1 MLNENIIYIDYIEK
15 SITQWYS
22 IENNKI
28 NISKEFPIITY
39 ELLMIYSFIFKYSH
53 YFNMNKYTIRFLG
66 RYFEIIRF
74 IYNFFL
80 CKASIR
86 GFNIDAK
93 NQLHLWFSLIL
104 HHTSYYFASYSFPL
118 NIPIYFNYHINKL
131 YQHLDE
137 NNLIDNEQ
145 SIIIKSLYN
154 LGLFYYLNGQN
165 DKAITNLKEAKDI
178 IINTDNSTKYKNSI
192 FNPFIYKKMS
202 MPLYKKNLNNII
214 TSKDSLQL
222 INDIETNRFSTAT
235 TFSDNINFSLKNDF
249 QNIKITM
256 DKIKETYLKNKIS
269 IEDINLLINYGI
281 RIGLLNEN
289 GEPSYMIQ
297 TPSVNKS
304 PKTKFKYL
312 TIPGYFFNPLLR
324 KIELFIS
331 EIELSRKNYTSAYDH
346 ILKALYILI
355 SLGLNKK
362 GSENIKFNTERNL
375 IQKYIELI
383 ISHNNENEKENVDI
397 NLGNQSTLN
406 NINNNNATIEKNNK
420 DESNEKIINKYN
432 TNINTKVKKKK
443 KLIVLC
449 EKNDQDYKILKEI
462 QKFFIFL
469 NTLSLYQLNVL
480 NQTQPDSNKKND
492 LPIFFSDQFKDSL
505 TNRQRFELNNV
516 QTMALT
522 RFMVLKDE
530 NNWIMPN
537 NLNIGIIDQNRIK
550 SEIRRKTIKFVNK
563 YLITDDKEIPIRKTR
578 EYLKFQEIVNS
589 KNINKELK
597 EYINDNFSIVMR
609 LIKKTDDD
617 EIKNIIDSPNVII
630 EPIKLYKNKKRKKL
644 KKYINKD
651 KDKENNDD
659 IYRFNNKNNYDY
671 DSNYSSNKK
680 ESRNNSKSLS
690 TNISLMKTNTN
701 HLNLNQKGNEISE
714 DEFEQ

>member
-1 MLNENIIYIDYIEK
+1 M
-15 SITQWYS
+15 
-22 IENNKI
+22 
-28 NISKEFPIITY
+28 
-39 ELLMIYSFIFKYSH
+39 
-53 YFNMNKYTIRFLG
+53 
-66 RYFEIIRF
+66 
-74 IYNFFL
+74 
-80 CKASIR
+80 
-86 GFNIDAK
+86 
-93 NQLHLWFSLIL
+93 
-104 HHTSYYFASYSFPL
+104 
-118 NIPIYFNYHINKL
+118 
-131 YQHLDE
+131 
-137 NNLIDNEQ
+137 
-145 SIIIKSLYN
+145 
-154 LGLFYYLNGQN
+154 NGQN

-256 DKIKETYLKNKIS
+256 DKIKETFLKNKIS
-269 IEDINLLINYGI
+269 IEDINLLINYGV

-331 EIELSRKNYTSAYDH
+331 EIELSRKNYTLAYDH

-355 SLGLNKK
+355 SLSLNKK
-362 GSENIKFNTERNL
+362 GSENLKFNTERNL

-383 ISHNNENEKENVDI
+383 ISNNNENEKENVDI
-397 NLGNQSTLN
+397 NLCNQSTLN
-406 NINNNNATIEKNNK
+406 NINNNATIERNNK
-420 DESNEKIINKYN
+420 EESNDKVISKYN
-432 TNINTKVKKKK
+432 TNVNTKVKKKK

-449 EKNDQDYKILKEI
+449 EKSDQDYKILKEI

-469 NTLSLYQLNVL
+469 NTLSLYQLNIL
-480 NQTQPDSNKKND
+480 NQTQPDNNKKND

-563 YLITDDKEIPIRKTR
+563 YLINDDKEIPIRKTR